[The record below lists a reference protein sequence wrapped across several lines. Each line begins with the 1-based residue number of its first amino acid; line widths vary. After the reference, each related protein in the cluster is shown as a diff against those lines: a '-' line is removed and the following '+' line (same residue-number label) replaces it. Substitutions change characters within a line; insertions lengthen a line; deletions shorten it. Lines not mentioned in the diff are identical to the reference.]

1 MDSVKFKKAIF
12 GLFGKVKLI
21 SLTLKKLKLY
31 DSDQAKSTL
40 RTIYINN
47 TKPNDY
53 NDSNEVP
60 YEYKSNRI
68 KTSKYNF
75 LTFVPK
81 NLFEQF
87 RRITNLY
94 FLINNIINIF
104 LPDPPT
110 NPFLGIIPITLL
122 IIATAIKQGYEDIW
136 RHKYDN
142 QINNLPVRI
151 LRNGKFENLKWK
163 DIKCGDIVEVNAETQ
178 IPCDELISMAG
189 REL

>member
-1 MDSVKFKKAIF
+1 MESVKFKKAIF

-68 KTSKYNF
+68 KTSKYNL

-110 NPFLGIIPITLL
+110 NHY
-122 IIATAIKQGYEDIW
+122 K
-136 RHKYDN
+136 
-142 QINNLPVRI
+142 
-151 LRNGKFENLKWK
+151 
-163 DIKCGDIVEVNAETQ
+163 
-178 IPCDELISMAG
+178 
-189 REL
+189 